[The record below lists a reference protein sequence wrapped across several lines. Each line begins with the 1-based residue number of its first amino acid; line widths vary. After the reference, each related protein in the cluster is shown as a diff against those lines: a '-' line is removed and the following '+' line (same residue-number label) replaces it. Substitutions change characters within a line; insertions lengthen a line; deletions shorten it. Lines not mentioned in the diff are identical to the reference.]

1 MDLRET
7 PQARSD
13 LVRHPWEESRSAFFR
28 GVLQRAGLCASAR
41 CVLDVG
47 AGDGWFA
54 DQLLADLGP
63 EARVT
68 CWDTGYSEDALSSLA
83 GSLPPRAGF
92 TQVRPDRRFDL
103 LLLLDVLEHVEDDR
117 GFLAQLLRENLEPGG
132 HVLVSVPA
140 WQWLYSEHDAR
151 LLHHRRYSPGA
162 IRDVLRGAGLD
173 FLLCGGLFHSL
184 LLPRAAQKLLERQ
197 PRGEGQA
204 ASGRPPP
211 LAWRHGAMLARLVRA
226 ALALDNQLSLRL
238 AQGGFTLPGLS
249 YFALCRARS

>member
-13 LVRHPWEESRSAFFR
+13 LVRHPWEEARCAFFR
-28 GVLQRAGLCASAR
+28 GVLRTAGLCAGAR
-41 CVLDVG
+41 SVLDVG

-63 EARVT
+63 DAQVT
-68 CWDTGYSEDALSSLA
+68 CWDTGYSEDALSALA
-83 GSLPPRAGF
+83 DSLPSRAIF
-92 TQVRPDRRFDL
+92 TRVRPDRRFDL
-103 LLLLDVLEHVEDDR
+103 LLLLDVLEHVQDDR
-117 GFLAQLLRENLEPGG
+117 GFLAELLATNLEPGG

-162 IRDVLRGAGLD
+162 IRDVLRGAGLE
-173 FLLCGGLFHSL
+173 LMLSGGLFHSL
-184 LLPRAAQKLLERQ
+184 LVPRAAQKLLERRRQ
-197 PRGEGQA
+197 GAVE
-204 ASGRPPP
+204 SGRPPP
-211 LAWRHGAMLARLVRA
+211 LAWRHGAVLARLVHA
-226 ALALDNQLSLRL
+226 ALSLDNHLSLRL
-238 AQGGFTLPGLS
+238 AQGGFSLPGLS

>member
-7 PQARSD
+7 TQARSD
-13 LVRHPWEESRSAFFR
+13 LVRHPWEEARSAFFR
-28 GVLQRAGLCASAR
+28 GVLRRAGLCASAR
-41 CVLDVG
+41 SVLDVG

-63 EARVT
+63 DAQVT
-68 CWDTGYSEDALSSLA
+68 CWDTGYSEDALSALA
-83 GSLPPRAGF
+83 GSLPPRAAF
-92 TQVRPDRRFDL
+92 TEVRPERRFDL

-117 GFLAQLLRENLEPGG
+117 GFLAELLRKNLEPGG

-162 IRDVLRGAGLD
+162 IRDVLRGAGLE
-173 FLLCGGLFHSL
+173 LLLSGGLFHSL
-184 LLPRAAQKLLERQ
+184 LVPRAAQKLLEGRR
-197 PRGEGQA
+197 RGEA

-211 LAWRHGAMLARLVRA
+211 LLWQRGAALARLVRA
-226 ALALDNQLSLRL
+226 GLALDNQLSLRL
-238 AQGGFTLPGLS
+238 AQGGFSLPGLS
-249 YFALCRARS
+249 YFALCRVRS

>member
-13 LVRHPWEESRSAFFR
+13 LVRHPWEEARSAFFR

-41 CVLDVG
+41 RVLDVG

-63 EARVT
+63 DARVT

-83 GSLPPRAGF
+83 GSLPPRAEF

-103 LLLLDVLEHVEDDR
+103 LLLLDVLEHVGDDR
-117 GFLAQLLRENLEPGG
+117 GFLAVLLRENLEPGG

-151 LLHHRRYSPGA
+151 LLHHRRYSPDA
-162 IRDVLRGAGLD
+162 IRDVLRGAGLEL
-173 FLLCGGLFHSL
+173 LLCGGLFHSL
-184 LLPRAAQKLLERQ
+184 LVPRAAQKLLERPHRQ
-197 PRGEGQA
+197 EGQV

-211 LAWRHGAMLARLVRA
+211 LAWRHGAALARLVRA

-238 AQGGFTLPGLS
+238 ARGGLSLPGLS